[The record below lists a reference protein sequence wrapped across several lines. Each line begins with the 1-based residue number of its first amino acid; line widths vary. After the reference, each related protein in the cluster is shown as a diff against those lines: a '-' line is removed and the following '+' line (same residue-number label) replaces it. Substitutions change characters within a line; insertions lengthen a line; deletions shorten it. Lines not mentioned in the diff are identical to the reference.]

1 MRKRIL
7 LAEESDTIRGV
18 AESVLRQN
26 GFEVIAVTSGL
37 KALEVLNFTRPD
49 LLIAG
54 SDLTGPGNKPLYEI
68 IQADPRI
75 ASLPLLIL
83 CNENEAGLPF
93 PEEVLL
99 PRPFDPKDFIV
110 KVNTF
115 SGGATPLPH
124 SRQAARNPIGEASI
138 DDALLDAALGIDDIN
153 VTDSEVMDRTNMG
166 LKVPKKHHADQMI
179 GYEHV
184 EDETDTGSD
193 SGRVESLM
201 IHEDN
206 TDIKHQPAPQKQ
218 KPGLSGSS
226 KLEILSDQYGLE
238 KSVAGGPEPE
248 GKVHDYDWF
257 VNEMQSDGKAKASGT
272 AKVKTSSQSDS
283 SLSFTNTSSMVDP
296 ITPGPKQSH
305 PAHPKAEAAGPAV
318 DKFIDEFKKEIEKIH
333 SSEPESITLNAEP
346 SAKSEAERM
355 EWEDTLEQL
364 TPEKVELFAQ
374 RFIAELAERLAEK
387 ISAKIDSEKLLAL
400 LKTEMFRHLEKKHR

>member
-26 GFEVIAVTSGL
+26 GFEVIAVTSGA

-54 SDLTGPGNKPLYEI
+54 SDLSGPGNKPLYEI

-83 CNENEAGLPF
+83 CNNNEAGLPF
-93 PEEVLL
+93 PEEVLV

-115 SGGATPLPH
+115 SGGANPSVSAQPAKNPLGD
-124 SRQAARNPIGEASI
+124 AGI
-138 DDALLDAALGIDDIN
+138 DDALLDAALGMDDIN

-166 LKVPKKHHADQMI
+166 LKVPKKRHADQMI

-201 IHEDN
+201 IHEDT
-206 TDIKHQPAPQKQ
+206 TDIKHSPAKD
-218 KPGLSGSS
+218 KPKVNLSGSS

-238 KSVAGGPEPE
+238 ESE
-248 GKVHDYDWF
+248 GSDSESEGRVHDYDWF
-257 VNEMQSDGKAKASGT
+257 VNEMQNESKGKTGGT
-272 AKVKTSSQSDS
+272 TKVKTAKQPEGN
-283 SLSFTNTSSMVDP
+283 LSFTDPSSMVDP
-296 ITPGPKQSH
+296 VTPGPKQ
-305 PAHPKAEAAGPAV
+305 APKKSEAGPAV

-333 SSEPESITLNAEP
+333 STEPESITLNAEP
-346 SAKSEAERM
+346 AARKEGESLD
-355 EWEDTLEQL
+355 WEDTLEHL
-364 TPEKVELFAQ
+364 TPEKVEMFAQ
-374 RFIAELAERLAEK
+374 QFIAELAERLADK
-387 ISAKIDSEKLLAL
+387 IAAKIDSEKLLAL
-400 LKTEMFRHLEKKHR
+400 LKTEMFKHLEKKHR